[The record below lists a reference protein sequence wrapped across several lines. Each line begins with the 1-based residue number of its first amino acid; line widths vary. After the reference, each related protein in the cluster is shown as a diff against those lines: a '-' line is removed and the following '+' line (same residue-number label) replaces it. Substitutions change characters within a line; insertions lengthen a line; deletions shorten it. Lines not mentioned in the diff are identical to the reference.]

1 MTIRDE
7 KLLPWPRPPEQVRAL
22 IAEYYRYVSYL
33 DSQIGRIL
41 DALDASPY
49 AKNTIVVFCADSG
62 VARGSHGLIGKQ
74 NLYED
79 SMRVPLIINGPGI
92 PAGKQT
98 DAMCYLFDV
107 LPTLGKL
114 CQVSGPTTS
123 EGIEFTPTL
132 QDPAKPAR
140 SQLMFAYMNV
150 QRAVRD
156 DRWKLIRYPQIDR
169 TQLFDLE
176 ADPYETKN
184 LASQP
189 GHAGKVAELTVLLEK
204 EMRHDG
210 DPAPLTVQQPK
221 PAEWTPP
228 KGSTSPE
235 KTKTPGNS

>member
-1 MTIRDE
+1 
-7 KLLPWPRPPEQVRAL
+7 
-22 IAEYYRYVSYL
+22 
-33 DSQIGRIL
+33 
-41 DALDASPY
+41 
-49 AKNTIVVFCADSG
+49 
-62 VARGSHGLIGKQ
+62 
-74 NLYED
+74 
-79 SMRVPLIINGPGI
+79 
-92 PAGKQT
+92 
-98 DAMCYLFDV
+98 
-107 LPTLGKL
+107 
-114 CQVSGPTTS
+114 
-123 EGIEFTPTL
+123 
-132 QDPAKPAR
+132 
-140 SQLMFAYMNV
+140 MFAYMNV